1 MLKKIIN
8 NLKRNSKNPKL
19 VGLALAVLRKNN
31 PQDSSFEFKT
41 CLRTALIIQQMGLD
55 DELITAA
62 LLAKI
67 TPNKLS
73 SIKDS
78 PDFKG
83 VFLVLKKFQQLKGIF
98 NFKIILKKKPLK
110 KWRKIALDLKA
121 ENIRKMFFVLSQDLK
136 PVFLMIAF
144 ALDEMRHLNSFK
156 KQERAR
162 KSLEA
167 LEIFSPLAYS
177 LGALKIKGEFED
189 LAFPQLYFKEYQW
202 LIKNIKEKTIQ
213 LEVIAKK
220 MEPII
225 AERLG
230 QEKIEVLE
238 IESRGKHLFSL
249 YQKLL
254 RYNMDIEKIYDLV
267 ALRVIVKTIEDCYK
281 ALGIIHKSFRPLEG
295 RIKDYIA
302 KPKQNGY
309 QALQTTVFCQ
319 NCQRYIEVQIKTE
332 IMHKSAEYGYAS
344 HLIYKQ
350 PNSNLTSYN
359 WMNQLRKW
367 QEETKEKDNLKAFLE
382 NDIFKNKIFV
392 FTPKQEIIELPK
404 GATPLDF
411 AYAIHS
417 DIGEHCQSAK
427 VNGKMVSLNKTL
439 QTGQMV
445 EILTNKNKSPSF
457 DWLRIVKT
465 QRAKNKIKEFFEKV
479 KGISFK
485 KEKEITNQDQPADNQ
500 KQEESGFKKS
510 IRGTLSFLGKIIP
523 KKKEDNVLIGK
534 QTGIAYK
541 IAKCCEPKKGDEIVA
556 FLIKGEPASVHKK
569 TCKNFLDLQKKFPPR
584 VIEAEFA

>member
-1 MLKKIIN
+1 
-8 NLKRNSKNPKL
+8 
-19 VGLALAVLRKNN
+19 
-31 PQDSSFEFKT
+31 
-41 CLRTALIIQQMGLD
+41 
-55 DELITAA
+55 
-62 LLAKI
+62 
-67 TPNKLS
+67 
-73 SIKDS
+73 
-78 PDFKG
+78 
-83 VFLVLKKFQQLKGIF
+83 
-98 NFKIILKKKPLK
+98 
-110 KWRKIALDLKA
+110 
-121 ENIRKMFFVLSQDLK
+121 
-136 PVFLMIAF
+136 
-144 ALDEMRHLNSFK
+144 
-156 KQERAR
+156 
-162 KSLEA
+162 
-167 LEIFSPLAYS
+167 
-177 LGALKIKGEFED
+177 
-189 LAFPQLYFKEYQW
+189 
-202 LIKNIKEKTIQ
+202 
-213 LEVIAKK
+213 
-220 MEPII
+220 
-225 AERLG
+225 
-230 QEKIEVLE
+230 
-238 IESRGKHLFSL
+238 
-249 YQKLL
+249 
-254 RYNMDIEKIYDLV
+254 
-267 ALRVIVKTIEDCYK
+267 
-281 ALGIIHKSFRPLEG
+281 
-295 RIKDYIA
+295 
-302 KPKQNGY
+302 
-309 QALQTTVFCQ
+309 
-319 NCQRYIEVQIKTE
+319 
-332 IMHKSAEYGYAS
+332 
-344 HLIYKQ
+344 
-350 PNSNLTSYN
+350 
-359 WMNQLRKW
+359 
-367 QEETKEKDNLKAFLE
+367 
-382 NDIFKNKIFV
+382 
-392 FTPKQEIIELPK
+392 